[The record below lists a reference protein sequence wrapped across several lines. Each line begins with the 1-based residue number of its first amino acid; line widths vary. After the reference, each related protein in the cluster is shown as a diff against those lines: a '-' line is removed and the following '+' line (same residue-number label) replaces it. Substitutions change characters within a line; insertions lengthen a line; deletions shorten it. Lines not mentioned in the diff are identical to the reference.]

1 MHPGWTAVRTHSQC
15 QDNLTKRH
23 AFFTFQTS
31 NAPLCVAPRANGS
44 AIRPS
49 SRLASPAPHRSRCS
63 GGSIHG
69 LLRPPVE
76 NTITQIVYLISA
88 VLFVSGIKKLSSPAT
103 ARSGNA
109 RASLAMLLAIVVTLL
124 DNRILDWTTVLAAVV
139 AGAVIGG
146 LLARYIQM
154 TAMPQLVAIF
164 NGFGGGASAA
174 VAAAE
179 FVRAGAGGQSLGVD
193 AGVTIVL
200 STLIGAVTFSG
211 SLIAFGKLQGI
222 VTGKPVTFPLQKS
235 FNALLFLLTLVVG
248 ASLAHAGVADAVA
261 PLAGM
266 SGPEI
271 GGPFFLALVV
281 AALILGVLLVIPI
294 GGADMP
300 VVVSLLNSYSGIAA
314 ATTGFVLNNYILI
327 IAGSLVGAAG
337 LILTQ
342 LMCKAMNR
350 SLGNVAFGAFGTEGP
365 TAKAT
370 TGQRPVRDVDAEQA
384 AMVLAYAGSVAV
396 VPGYGLAV
404 AQAQHEL
411 KKVCDLL
418 EDRGVTV
425 RFGVHPVAGRMPG
438 HMNVLL
444 AEADV
449 SYDKLL
455 DLDDINAEFDTTDV
469 VLIVGANDVVNPAA
483 RDPDSVIAGMP
494 ILDVD
499 KARTV
504 IVMKRSL
511 SPGFAGID
519 NDLFYM
525 DNTLMFFG

>member
-1 MHPGWTAVRTHSQC
+1 MDTNNFA
-15 QDNLTKRH
+15 
-23 AFFTFQTS
+23 
-31 NAPLCVAPRANGS
+31 
-44 AIRPS
+44 
-49 SRLASPAPHRSRCS
+49 
-63 GGSIHG
+63 
-69 LLRPPVE
+69 
-76 NTITQIVYLISA
+76 QIAYLISA
-88 VLFVSGIKKLSSPAT
+88 ILFVSGIKLLSSPAT
-103 ARSGNA
+103 ARSGNI

-124 DNRILDWTTVLAAVV
+124 DNQILDWTIVVAAVI
-139 AGAVIGG
+139 AGAVVGG
-146 LLARYIQM
+146 VLARKIQM
-154 TAMPQLVAIF
+154 TDMPQLVAVF

-179 FVRAGAGGQSLGVD
+179 FIRLGGNGPGLGVGT
-193 AGVTIVL
+193 GVTIVL
-200 STLIGAVTFSG
+200 STLIGTVTFSG
-211 SLIAFGKLQGI
+211 SLVAFGKLQGI
-222 VTGKPVTFPLQKS
+222 VTGRPLTFPLQKIL
-235 FNALLFLLTLVVG
+235 NALLFLAVLVAGAGLADVG
-248 ASLAHAGVADAVA
+248 IGDAVA
-261 PLAGM
+261 SLFESSAI
-266 SGPEI
+266 EI
-271 GGPFFLALVV
+271 GGLFFLALV
-281 AALILGVLLVIPI
+281 AGALILGVLLVIPI

-300 VVVSLLNSYSGIAA
+300 VVVSLLNSYSGLAA
-314 ATTGFVLNNYILI
+314 AATGFVLGNMILI

-350 SLGNVAFGAFGTEGP
+350 SLGNVAFGAFGTDGP
-365 TAKAT
+365 TAKAV
-370 TGQRPVRDVDAEQA
+370 TGDRPVRDVDAEQA

-418 EDRGVTV
+418 EERGVRV

-455 DLDDINAEFDTTDV
+455 DLDDINSEFDTTDV
-469 VLIVGANDVVNPAA
+469 VLVVGANDVVNPAA
-483 RDPDSVIAGMP
+483 REPDSVIAGMP

-525 DNTLMFFG
+525 ENTLMFFGDARQQMSELVKEVREA

>member
-1 MHPGWTAVRTHSQC
+1 M
-15 QDNLTKRH
+15 DN
-23 AFFTFQTS
+23 
-31 NAPLCVAPRANGS
+31 NIIAPIA
-44 AIRPS
+44 
-49 SRLASPAPHRSRCS
+49 
-63 GGSIHG
+63 
-69 LLRPPVE
+69 
-76 NTITQIVYLISA
+76 YLISA
-88 VLFVSGIKKLSSPAT
+88 ILFVSGIKQLSSPAT

-109 RASLAMLLAIVVTLL
+109 RASVAMLLAIVVTLL
-124 DNRILDWTTVLAAVV
+124 DNEILDWTTVTAAVI
-139 AGAVIGG
+139 AGAVVGAF
-146 LLARYIQM
+146 LARTIQM

-179 FVRAGAGGQSLGVD
+179 FIRLGGSGSGLGLGD
-193 AGVTIVL
+193 GTTIVL

-222 VTGKPVTFPLQKS
+222 LTGRPVTFPLQKIL
-235 FNALLFLLTLVVG
+235 NALLFLGVLVVG
-248 ASLAHAGVADAVA
+248 ASLADVGIGSAVA
-261 PLAGM
+261 SLFGSTAI
-266 SGPEI
+266 EI
-271 GGPFFLALVV
+271 ASPFFLALVAV
-281 AALILGVLLVIPI
+281 ALILGVLLVIPI

-300 VVVSLLNSYSGIAA
+300 VVVSLLNSYSGLAA
-314 ATTGFVLNNYILI
+314 AATGFVLGNMILI
-327 IAGSLVGAAG
+327 IAGALVGASG

-350 SLGNVAFGAFGTEGP
+350 SLVNVAFGAFGTDGP
-365 TAKAT
+365 AIRAK
-370 TGQRPVRDVDAEQA
+370 TGDRPVRDVDAEQA

-418 EDRGVTV
+418 EERGVRV

-455 DLDDINAEFDTTDV
+455 DLDDINAEFATTDV

-525 DNTLMFFG
+525 ENTLMFFGDAREQMSELVKEVREA